1 MKKSIIILLCS
12 LAILTTACKYSK
24 EDSKQ
29 KTNSNYNSSS
39 IQLSSQHSEEKDVEN
54 KYQDGAMP
62 LSPELQDLY
71 KKAKEAYGWFDVG
84 TMNSDGE
91 PKILGDNSFFKVN
104 DERFPT
110 YQSWHDYLMTIF
122 DKKFIDDK
130 LFAKNY
136 YKNIDEKLYGI
147 HADRGTH
154 IFYTHSEFK
163 IKRQTDIK
171 IEMIVIGYYD
181 EDGKKHSEEQTI
193 VFVKENGKW
202 RISQF
207 SLLY

>member
-24 EDSKQ
+24 QE
-29 KTNSNYNSSS
+29 TNSNNNSSNIS
-39 IQLSSQHSEEKDVEN
+39 LSSQHSDEKDVEN
-54 KYQDGAMP
+54 NSQETVIP

-71 KKAKEAYGWFDVG
+71 KKALEAYCWFDVG

-91 PKILGDNSFFKVN
+91 PIAFSENSFFKVN

-110 YQSWHDYLMTIF
+110 YQSWHDYLIDIF
-122 DKKFIDDK
+122 NQTFIDNK
-130 LFAKNY
+130 LLAKDY
-136 YKNIDEKLYGI
+136 YKNIDGKLYGI
-147 HADRGTH
+147 QADRGTN

-163 IKRQTDIK
+163 IKNQTDEK
-171 IEMIVIGYYD
+171 IEMMVIGNY
-181 EDGKKHSEEQTI
+181 EKDGKKYTDEKTI
-193 VFVKENGKW
+193 VFEKENGEW